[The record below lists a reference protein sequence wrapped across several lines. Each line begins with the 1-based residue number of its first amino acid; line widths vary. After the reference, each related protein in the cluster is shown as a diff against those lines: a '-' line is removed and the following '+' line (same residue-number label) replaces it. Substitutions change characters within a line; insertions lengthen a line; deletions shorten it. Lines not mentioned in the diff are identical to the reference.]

1 MNELAD
7 YSRMAGGAAL
17 GARVSA
23 VARDTWG
30 EAIQLHGAIGMTE
43 EYALGE
49 YVRRLALAADLYG
62 SSADHLDCLAH
73 LSLDT
78 TP

>member
-1 MNELAD
+1 MSE
-7 YSRMAGGAAL
+7 
-17 GARVSA
+17 
-23 VARDTWG
+23 VARNTWG

-62 SSADHLDCLAH
+62 SSASHLEDLAH
-73 LSLDT
+73 LTLDT
-78 TP
+78 TA